1 MHSHQVTSAGPQIAR
16 EIPSQQQR
24 VRDAIGELGQRSDVL
39 IGRIESVRRIPVPV
53 GDTAASA
60 PAPVRQ
66 VPLTPMGLTLDELAG
81 DLESQIRT
89 VNSAIDSLELS

>member
-1 MHSHQVTSAGPQIAR
+1 MHSNQANSAIPQIAR
-16 EIPSQQQR
+16 EIPAQLQR
-24 VRDAIGELGQRSDVL
+24 VRDAIAELSQRSDVL

-60 PAPVRQ
+60 SAPVRQ
-66 VPLTPMGLTLDELAG
+66 VPQTPMGMTLDEMVR

-89 VNSAIDSLELS
+89 VNLAIDSLELS